1 MAVDQAGGGGEDEA
15 EGRGLRR
22 VDASRALARSARQRR
37 QAAARAVGRL
47 RRKFWLRRLAGW
59 AATTTAL
66 ATAALAF
73 LGASLAAEVFFVV
86 SSIAVVAMPFFF
98 LDASPQRLLQRQ
110 LREGGQDVALATS
123 HLSPALASLLESTRL
138 LRLAIEVAPP
148 DDVDAVRATW
158 AWIRQV
164 QRLSPV
170 DRAVIEQLGLS
181 CAGVEG
187 ALLGDVEAEARAQG
201 GAGEGAARARAHRRR
216 NDVIAEQLEGFEAA
230 LLRHDPGPYR

>member
-1 MAVDQAGGGGEDEA
+1 MAVEEVAGGGVGEA
-15 EGRGLRR
+15 EGVVLQR
-22 VDASRALARSARQRR
+22 VDASRDLARSARQRR

-47 RRKFWLRRLAGW
+47 RRRFWLRRLAGW
-59 AATTTAL
+59 AVATTAL
-66 ATAALAF
+66 TTAALAF

-86 SSIAVVAMPFFF
+86 TSIAVVVMPFFF

-138 LRLAIEVAPP
+138 LRLTIEVAPP

-181 CAGVEG
+181 GAGVEG
-187 ALLGDVEAEARAQG
+187 ALLGDVEAEG
-201 GAGEGAARARAHRRR
+201 EVSGAGEGAARAQARRRR